1 MAYNIGAGTS
11 RGSQSRTSGGSGIS
25 DITYGRVIDII
36 LDSFHP
42 EYDTYGKS
50 QSINGILY
58 RPLSKPNEESEPN
71 SVRFAFQGQGNL
83 KFIPVKNEIVEL
95 RTDPGNEDRDA
106 LPEASK
112 TYYTRIIPIW
122 NHPHH
127 NGYPDTL
134 QSGEGEADFGPD
146 FKETDKVNPLLLFP
160 GDITLEGRH
169 GQSIRMTGTKGTDS
183 PWIDS
188 SNNGSPLTIIRT
200 GQTDSPDGSESILE
214 DINKDKSSI
223 YLTSDHKIE
232 LTQANEKREA
242 WEKEP
247 VKADKYKGEQVIIN
261 SGRLYFNSYKD
272 GIYLSGTTGVGI
284 NAEQVG
290 IDGDKYVAVDA
301 KKVYLGTI
309 AFKEKEPV
317 LKGKTST
324 DWLNDFI
331 SQFETIVKGMATA
344 PPVPAAYVA
353 KMVATANSI
362 LPVIPIL
369 KQQLKNLHSRKVYT
383 E

>member
-1 MAYNIGAGTS
+1 MAYNVGLGTS
-11 RGSQSRTSGGSGIS
+11 RGSLGKSSGGNSS
-25 DITYGRVIDII
+25 PEVSYGRVVDVI
-36 LDSFHP
+36 LDAFHP
-42 EYDTYGKS
+42 EYETYGKS

-58 RPLSKPNEESEPN
+58 RPISKPNDESETNP
-71 SVRFAFQGQGNL
+71 VRFAFQGQGNL
-83 KFIPVKNEIVEL
+83 KFLPIKNEIVEL
-95 RTDPGNEDRDA
+95 HTDPSTQDRDA

-112 TYYTRIIPIW
+112 IYYTRIIPLW

-134 QSGEGEADFGPD
+134 QSGEGDADFGPD
-146 FKETDKVNPLLLFP
+146 FKETDKVNPLLAFP
-160 GDITLEGRH
+160 GDILVEGRH
-169 GQSIRMTGTKGTDS
+169 GQSIRMAGSKGEDN
-183 PWIDS
+183 PWIDN

-200 GQTDSPDGSESILE
+200 GQIDSPDGSESILE

-232 LTQANEKREA
+232 LIQANEKREA

-247 VKADKYKGEQVIIN
+247 EKADKYKGEQVIIN

-290 IDGDKYVAVDA
+290 IDGDKYVALDA
-301 KKVYLGTI
+301 KKVYLGTL

-317 LKGKTST
+317 LKGTTST
-324 DWLNDFI
+324 DWLDDFAGR
-331 SQFETIVKGMATA
+331 FEQLVKGMATA
-344 PPVPAAYVA
+344 PPAPPAYVA
-353 KMVATANSI
+353 KMVALANSI
-362 LPVIPIL
+362 LPLLPVL
-369 KQQLKNLHSRKVYT
+369 RKQLKLLHSKKVYT